1 MKTILRRLVAF
12 SAALS
17 LCTCFGA
24 LSALADGS
32 EGDVPQAQAEA
43 PAESVQPE
51 SGAPEGSAPTVAV
64 PTEEAGENGNGM
76 IEEDVPGSDPAE
88 DDPENPSEEDVP
100 SKDAPEDDPENP
112 SEEDVPSNVASED
125 DPENPSE
132 EDATLN
138 NAPEDDPETPEPSQT
153 PVLMTLFGAKPAQA
167 PKAPDTVRVNPDYAT
182 EQTADNAGTNAII
195 HPGSDLFDGADKIVV
210 TITDSRVEGYQGSS
224 YEFGKEKQNGNSLQ
238 NKNGVGSPRFPAFV
252 VDSEEGAEVEIV
264 VTRIDESGKEVQTR
278 YTAKL
283 TTNGE
288 GNCNLNPKNGAPVY
302 WFAKGS
308 VQEIDPNPDK
318 PTDPTEPSNP
328 GKPTDPTDPDKPT
341 DPTDPSDPSKP
352 TDPTDPSNPDK
363 PTDPTDSSDPS
374 KPTDPTD
381 PSDPSK
387 PTDPTDPSNPGKPS
401 DPTEPSKPNENPD
414 GEQEPNNNVI
424 IVTDTKKAEATAAN
438 DGDLDKKP
446 DVPDEAVP
454 LAKAPVTGDIS
465 GLWLALSSLSGS
477 GMLLN
482 NRKRKKK

>member
-17 LCTCFGA
+17 LCTCISA
-24 LSALADGS
+24 LSVLADGS
-32 EGDVPQAQAEA
+32 EGDASQTQVEA
-43 PAESVQPE
+43 PAESVQTESEAPAESTQTE
-51 SGAPEGSAPTVAV
+51 SGASEGGAPTVAV
-64 PTEEAGENGNGM
+64 PAEEAGENGNGM

-88 DDPENPSEEDVP
+88 DDPENPSEEDAP
-100 SKDAPEDDPENP
+100 ANDAPEDDPENP
-112 SEEDVPSNVASED
+112 SEEDVPSNV
-125 DPENPSE
+125 
-132 EDATLN
+132 
-138 NAPEDDPETPEPSQT
+138 APEDDPETPEPSQT

-167 PKAPDTVRVNPDYAT
+167 PKAPDTVRVNPGYAT

-252 VDSEEGAEVEIV
+252 VDSDEGAEVEIV
-264 VTRIDESGKEVQTR
+264 VTRIDENGKKVQTR

-288 GNCNLNPKNGAPVY
+288 GNCNLNPKNGAPIY

-328 GKPTDPTDPDKPT
+328 GKPTDPTDP
-341 DPTDPSDPSKP
+341 
-352 TDPTDPSNPDK
+352 SNPDK
-363 PTDPTDSSDPS
+363 PTDPTDPSDPS

-387 PTDPTDPSNPGKPS
+387 PTDPTDPSDPDRPTDPTDPSDPGKPS

-414 GEQEPNNNVI
+414 GEQEPDNNVI

-465 GLWLALSSLSGS
+465 GLWLVLSGLSGS

>member
-17 LCTCFGA
+17 LCTCISA

-32 EGDVPQAQAEA
+32 EGDVFQAQAEA
-43 PAESVQPE
+43 PAESIQPE
-51 SGAPEGSAPTVAV
+51 SEAPAESTQTESGASEGGAPTVAV
-64 PTEEAGENGNGM
+64 PAEEAGENGNGM

-88 DDPENPSEEDVP
+88 DDPENPSEEGAP
-100 SKDAPEDDPENP
+100 ANDAPEDDPENP
-112 SEEDVPSNVASED
+112 SEEDVPSNV
-125 DPENPSE
+125 
-132 EDATLN
+132 
-138 NAPEDDPETPEPSQT
+138 APEDDPETPEPSQT

-167 PKAPDTVRVNPDYAT
+167 PKAPDTVRVNPGYAT

-224 YEFGKEKQNGNSLQ
+224 YEFGKEKQTGNSLQ

-252 VDSEEGAEVEIV
+252 VDSDEGAEVEIV
-264 VTRIDESGKEVQTR
+264 VTRIDENGKKVQTR

-288 GNCNLNPKNGAPVY
+288 GNCNLNPKNGAPIY

-318 PTDPTEPSNP
+318 PTDPT
-328 GKPTDPTDPDKPT
+328 
-341 DPTDPSDPSKP
+341 DPSH
-352 TDPTDPSNPDK
+352 
-363 PTDPTDSSDPS
+363 PS

-381 PSDPSK
+381 PSD
-387 PTDPTDPSNPGKPS
+387 PGKPS

-414 GEQEPNNNVI
+414 GEQEPDNNVI

-465 GLWLALSSLSGS
+465 GLWLVLSGLSGS

>member
-17 LCTCFGA
+17 LCTCISA
-24 LSALADGS
+24 LSVLADGS
-32 EGDVPQAQAEA
+32 EGDASQTQVEA
-43 PAESVQPE
+43 PAESVQTESEAPAESTQTE
-51 SGAPEGSAPTVAV
+51 SGASEGGAPTVAV
-64 PTEEAGENGNGM
+64 PAEEAGENGNGM

-88 DDPENPSEEDVP
+88 DDPENPSEEDAP
-100 SKDAPEDDPENP
+100 ANDAPEDDPENP
-112 SEEDVPSNVASED
+112 SEEDVPSNV
-125 DPENPSE
+125 
-132 EDATLN
+132 
-138 NAPEDDPETPEPSQT
+138 APEDDPETPEPSQT

-167 PKAPDTVRVNPDYAT
+167 PKAPDTVRVNPGYAT

-224 YEFGKEKQNGNSLQ
+224 YEFGKEKQTGNSLQ

-252 VDSEEGAEVEIV
+252 VDSDEGAEVEIV
-264 VTRIDESGKEVQTR
+264 VTRIDENGKKVQTR

-288 GNCNLNPKNGAPVY
+288 GNCNLNPKNGAPIY

-328 GKPTDPTDPDKPT
+328 GKPTDPTDPSDPGKPT
-341 DPTDPSDPSKP
+341 DPTDPSDPGKP
-352 TDPTDPSNPDK
+352 TDPTDPPD
-363 PTDPTDSSDPS
+363 
-374 KPTDPTD
+374 
-381 PSDPSK
+381 
-387 PTDPTDPSNPGKPS
+387 PGKPS

-414 GEQEPNNNVI
+414 GEQEPDNNVI

>member
-17 LCTCFGA
+17 LCTCISA

-32 EGDVPQAQAEA
+32 EGDVSQAQAEA
-43 PAESVQPE
+43 PAESIQPE
-51 SGAPEGSAPTVAV
+51 SEAPAESTQTESGASEGGAPTVAV
-64 PTEEAGENGNGM
+64 PAEEAGENGNGM
-76 IEEDVPGSDPAE
+76 IEEDVPGSDPAEDDPKDPSEEDVPSKDAPE

-112 SEEDVPSNVASED
+112 SEGDAPSNV
-125 DPENPSE
+125 
-132 EDATLN
+132 
-138 NAPEDDPETPEPSQT
+138 APEDDPETPEPSQT

-195 HPGSDLFDGADKIVV
+195 HPGSNLFDGAEKIVV

-252 VDSEEGAEVEIV
+252 VDSDEGAEVEIV
-264 VTRIDESGKEVQTR
+264 VTRIDENGKKVQTR

-288 GNCNLNPKNGAPVY
+288 GNCNLNPKNGAPIY

-308 VQEIDPNPDK
+308 VQEIDPYPDK

-328 GKPTDPTDPDKPT
+328 GKPTDPTDPSNPDKPT

-352 TDPTDPSNPDK
+352 TDPTDPS
-363 PTDPTDSSDPS
+363 DPS
-374 KPTDPTD
+374 KPT
-381 PSDPSK
+381 
-387 PTDPTDPSNPGKPS
+387 

-414 GEQEPNNNVI
+414 GEQEPDNNVI

-465 GLWLALSSLSGS
+465 GLWLVLSGLSGS

>member
-17 LCTCFGA
+17 LCTCISA

-32 EGDVPQAQAEA
+32 EGDVSQAQAEA
-43 PAESVQPE
+43 PAESIQPE
-51 SGAPEGSAPTVAV
+51 SEAPAESTQTESGASEGGAPTVAV
-64 PTEEAGENGNGM
+64 PAEEAGENGNGM

-88 DDPENPSEEDVP
+88 DDPENPSEEGAP
-100 SKDAPEDDPENP
+100 ANDAPEDDPENP
-112 SEEDVPSNVASED
+112 SEEDVPSNV
-125 DPENPSE
+125 
-132 EDATLN
+132 
-138 NAPEDDPETPEPSQT
+138 APEDDPETPEPSQT

-167 PKAPDTVRVNPDYAT
+167 PKAPDTVRVNPGYAT

-252 VDSEEGAEVEIV
+252 VDSDEGAEVEIV
-264 VTRIDESGKEVQTR
+264 VTRIDENGKKVQTR

-288 GNCNLNPKNGAPVY
+288 GNCNLNPKNGAPIY

-318 PTDPTEPSNP
+318 PTDPTDPDKPTDPTEPSNP
-328 GKPTDPTDPDKPT
+328 GKPTDPTDP
-341 DPTDPSDPSKP
+341 SD
-352 TDPTDPSNPDK
+352 
-363 PTDPTDSSDPS
+363 
-374 KPTDPTD
+374 
-381 PSDPSK
+381 
-387 PTDPTDPSNPGKPS
+387 PGKPS

-465 GLWLALSSLSGS
+465 GLWLVLSGLSGS
-477 GMLLN
+477 GMLLY

>member
-17 LCTCFGA
+17 LCTCIGA

-32 EGDVPQAQAEA
+32 EGDVSQAQAEA
-43 PAESVQPE
+43 PAESIQPE
-51 SGAPEGSAPTVAV
+51 SEAPAESTQTESGASEGGAPTVAV
-64 PTEEAGENGNGM
+64 PAEEAGENGNGM

-88 DDPENPSEEDVP
+88 DDPENPSEEDAP
-100 SKDAPEDDPENP
+100 ANDAPEDDPENP
-112 SEEDVPSNVASED
+112 SEEDVPSNV
-125 DPENPSE
+125 
-132 EDATLN
+132 
-138 NAPEDDPETPEPSQT
+138 APEDDPETPEPSQT

-167 PKAPDTVRVNPDYAT
+167 PKAPDTVRVNPGYAT

-224 YEFGKEKQNGNSLQ
+224 YEFGKEKQTGNSLQ

-252 VDSEEGAEVEIV
+252 VDSDEGAEVEIV
-264 VTRIDESGKEVQTR
+264 VTRIDENGKKVQTR

-328 GKPTDPTDPDKPT
+328 GKPTDPTDPSDPDRPT
-341 DPTDPSDPSKP
+341 DPTDPSD
-352 TDPTDPSNPDK
+352 
-363 PTDPTDSSDPS
+363 
-374 KPTDPTD
+374 
-381 PSDPSK
+381 
-387 PTDPTDPSNPGKPS
+387 PGKPS

-465 GLWLALSSLSGS
+465 GLWLVLSGLSGS

>member
-17 LCTCFGA
+17 LCTCIGA

-32 EGDVPQAQAEA
+32 EGDVSQAQAEA
-43 PAESVQPE
+43 PAESIQPE
-51 SGAPEGSAPTVAV
+51 SEAPAESTQTESGASEGGAPTVAV
-64 PTEEAGENGNGM
+64 PAEEAGENGNGM

-88 DDPENPSEEDVP
+88 DDPENPSEEDAP
-100 SKDAPEDDPENP
+100 ANDAPEDDPENP
-112 SEEDVPSNVASED
+112 SEEDVPSNV
-125 DPENPSE
+125 
-132 EDATLN
+132 
-138 NAPEDDPETPEPSQT
+138 APEDDPETPEPSQT

-167 PKAPDTVRVNPDYAT
+167 PKAPDTVRVNPGYAT

-224 YEFGKEKQNGNSLQ
+224 YEFGKEKQTGNSLQ

-252 VDSEEGAEVEIV
+252 VDSDEGAEVEIV
-264 VTRIDESGKEVQTR
+264 VTRIDENGKKVQTR

-288 GNCNLNPKNGAPVY
+288 GNYNLNPKNGAPIY

-318 PTDPTEPSNP
+318 PTEPTDPSNPDKPTDPTEPSNPDKPTEPTDPTEPSNP

-341 DPTDPSDPSKP
+341 DPTEPSNPGKPTEP
-352 TDPTDPSNPDK
+352 TDPD
-363 PTDPTDSSDPS
+363 

-381 PSDPSK
+381 PSD
-387 PTDPTDPSNPGKPS
+387 PGKPS

-414 GEQEPNNNVI
+414 GEQEPDNDVI
-424 IVTDTKKAEATAAN
+424 IVTDTKKAEATATN

-477 GMLLN
+477 GMLLI

>member
-17 LCTCFGA
+17 LCTCIGA

-32 EGDVPQAQAEA
+32 EGDASQTQVEA
-43 PAESVQPE
+43 PAESIQPE
-51 SGAPEGSAPTVAV
+51 SEAPAESTQTESGASEGGAPTVAV
-64 PTEEAGENGNGM
+64 PAEEAGENGNGM

-88 DDPENPSEEDVP
+88 DDPENPSEEDAP
-100 SKDAPEDDPENP
+100 ANDAPEDDPENP
-112 SEEDVPSNVASED
+112 SEEDVPSSV
-125 DPENPSE
+125 
-132 EDATLN
+132 
-138 NAPEDDPETPEPSQT
+138 APEDDPETPEPSQT

-167 PKAPDTVRVNPDYAT
+167 PKAPDTVRVNPGYAT

-224 YEFGKEKQNGNSLQ
+224 YEFGKEKQTGNSLQ

-252 VDSEEGAEVEIV
+252 VDSDEGAEVEIV
-264 VTRIDESGKEVQTR
+264 VTRIDENGKKVQTR

-328 GKPTDPTDPDKPT
+328 DKPTDPTDPDKPTDPTEPSNPDKPTDPTDPDKPTDPTEPSNPGKPTDPTDPDKPT
-341 DPTDPSDPSKP
+341 DPTDPSDPG
-352 TDPTDPSNPDK
+352 
-363 PTDPTDSSDPS
+363 

-381 PSDPSK
+381 PSD
-387 PTDPTDPSNPGKPS
+387 PGKPS

-414 GEQEPNNNVI
+414 GEQEPDNNVI

-465 GLWLALSSLSGS
+465 GLWLALSGLSGG

>member
-17 LCTCFGA
+17 LCTCIGA

-32 EGDVPQAQAEA
+32 EGDVSQAQAEA
-43 PAESVQPE
+43 PAESIQPE
-51 SGAPEGSAPTVAV
+51 SEAPAESTQTESGASEGGAPTVAV
-64 PTEEAGENGNGM
+64 PAEEAGENGNGM

-88 DDPENPSEEDVP
+88 DDPENPSEEDAP
-100 SKDAPEDDPENP
+100 ANDAPEDDPENP
-112 SEEDVPSNVASED
+112 SEEDVPSNV
-125 DPENPSE
+125 
-132 EDATLN
+132 
-138 NAPEDDPETPEPSQT
+138 APEDDPETPEPSQT

-167 PKAPDTVRVNPDYAT
+167 PKAPDTVRVNPGYAT

-224 YEFGKEKQNGNSLQ
+224 YEFGKEKQTGNSLQ

-252 VDSEEGAEVEIV
+252 VDSDEGAEVEIV
-264 VTRIDESGKEVQTR
+264 VTRIDENGKKVQTR

-328 GKPTDPTDPDKPT
+328 GKPTDPTD
-341 DPTDPSDPSKP
+341 
-352 TDPTDPSNPDK
+352 
-363 PTDPTDSSDPS
+363 SSDPS

-381 PSDPSK
+381 PSDPDR
-387 PTDPTDPSNPGKPS
+387 PTDPTDPSDPGKPS

-465 GLWLALSSLSGS
+465 GLWLVLSGLSGS